1 MSLTSLPAARPGGE
15 AGRRERI
22 LEAAE
27 RVFAARGFHVATMQ
41 DVADGAGM
49 SAGNLY
55 RTFPS
60 KEAIVEGLCARDQ
73 QERAA
78 NFAKVGQVE
87 SVMAAFAAGLREHVV
102 SRPRA
107 KARLMVEIWAEA
119 ARNPAIAAMSRAVD
133 ADILTQLERMI
144 EIAKQRGEASPSVNS
159 ARSPATFS
167 LMSAASCSAS
177 PATRTSTRRPKANG
191 RSGCSRLYARASWP
205 RSERSLRHEPRS

>member
-1 MSLTSLPAARPGGE
+1 MSLTSPPAARPGGE

-49 SAGNLY
+49 SPGNLY
-55 RTFPS
+55 RTFAS

-87 SVMAAFAAGLREHVV
+87 SVMAAFAEGLRQHVV

-159 ARSPATFS
+159 SSVARYIFTYVSGLLQRVACNPDFDAEAEGERAFGLFKALCEGKLAPVGTESSP
-167 LMSAASCSAS
+167 
-177 PATRTSTRRPKANG
+177 
-191 RSGCSRLYARASWP
+191 
-205 RSERSLRHEPRS
+205 